1 MKKSRRTF
9 SPDFKAKVAI
19 EAIKEIKTISELAQ
33 IYQVHPNVISL
44 WKKEFLSNAGKVF
57 NSGKDESEQINK
69 LKKENEDLVHQIG
82 QLTVDN
88 NWLKKR
94 FYDPAGYTQGVDRQR

>member
-9 SPDFKAKVAI
+9 TADFKAKIAI

-33 IYQVHPNVISL
+33 IYEVHPNLITH

-57 NSGKDESEQINK
+57 DTGKDGSSEVKK
-69 LKKENEDLVHQIG
+69 LKEENEDLVHQIG
-82 QLTVDN
+82 QLSVDI
-88 NWLKKR
+88 NWLKKK
-94 FYDPAGYTQGVDRQR
+94 VL

>member
-33 IYQVHPNVISL
+33 MYQVHPNLISL

-57 NSGKDESEQINK
+57 GTVRDESEQIKN
-69 LKKENEDLVHQIG
+69 LKKENDELVHQIG

-88 NWLKKR
+88 AWLKKKLL
-94 FYDPAGYTQGVDRQR
+94 